1 MKALL
6 NIFKHLKSKSWAK
19 AKIVPSWFAT
29 LEKTS
34 FSSRFWPSDSKLRY
48 GIFQAWKKFKWV
60 LKLSQWKMHQYE
72 IHSIEVQ
79 NLLFTNFNASI
90 YTKKVGNAIK
100 KHALLLRY
108 NNCDYLMPSLSELKV
123 SWTGITARSTEWFIS
138 NRSIRLNDF

>member
-1 MKALL
+1 MGYSKNSAFMIRNFGKKPLSLL
-6 NIFKHLKSKSWAK
+6 GFDHQIRNYVTVFSK
-19 AKIVPSWFAT
+19 
-29 LEKTS
+29 LEKNLNE
-34 FSSRFWPSDSKLRY
+34 FWNSLNERC
-48 GIFQAWKKFKWV
+48 I
-60 LKLSQWKMHQYE
+60 YE

-90 YTKKVGNAIK
+90 YTKKIGNAIK

>member
-6 NIFKHLKSKSWAK
+6 NIFKHLKSKSWAI

-29 LEKTS
+29 LEKNL
-34 FSSRFWPSDSKLRY
+34 FLSSRFWPSDSKLRY

-60 LKLSQWKMHQYE
+60 LKLSQWKMHLWNTFHWSSKSP
-72 IHSIEVQ
+72 IHKFQ
-79 NLLFTNFNASI
+79 CFHL
-90 YTKKVGNAIK
+90 YKKIGNAIK
-100 KHALLLRY
+100 EHALLLRY